1 MIVTIRMKGA
11 DALEFYDVVSL
22 DTEHPHYV
30 QIYTEIEDEI
40 FLVPWINIVQI
51 TMEPSVD
58 QED

>member
-11 DALEFYDVVSL
+11 DALEFYDVVSI
-22 DTEHPHYV
+22 DAEHPNYV
-30 QIYTEIEDEI
+30 QIHTEIEDEM